1 MVLKKETSTNSDR
14 NRSSTAFHSSMIGA
28 NSIKSKTI
36 AKKEKSNVTAFS
48 ELVRKN
54 NWETSQVNE
63 SIRNRAII
71 LKTAASMAKGG

>member
-1 MVLKKETSTNSDR
+1 
-14 NRSSTAFHSSMIGA
+14 MIGA
-28 NSIKSKTI
+28 NSIKSKTF
-36 AKKEKSNVTAFS
+36 AKKDKSNVTAFS

-71 LKTAASMAKGG
+71 LKTVTTIAKGG